1 MRNKVGNDDHW
12 EVDNDLN
19 IFSLDRPNIKI
30 ETEIETDAETEAER
44 RFGSTWLVCKA
55 NGVLFIVTSFQMT
68 FNTNIQTKWWW
79 VNTFAANANAN
90 ANQRRYIARW
100 YFSIILRKETS
111 INFGFLCFFWGR
123 RRRRRGLDDGKI
135 PISSEKYQNQMR
147 LSMPRSSLT
156 IYQCFKSRI
165 TFWYAHLK
173 CNRSKMNSPD
183 EFSNIFDTE

>member
-1 MRNKVGNDDHW
+1 M
-12 EVDNDLN
+12 
-19 IFSLDRPNIKI
+19 KI
-30 ETEIETDAETEAER
+30 ETEIETDAER

-90 ANQRRYIARW
+90 ANQSRYIARW

-111 INFGFLCFFWGR
+111 IIFGFLLLFFVSGGR
-123 RRRRRGLDDGKI
+123 RGLLDDGKI
-135 PISSEKYQNQMR
+135 PISSEKYPNQMR

-156 IYQCFKSRI
+156 IYQCFRSRI
-165 TFWYAHLK
+165 TFWYAFEMQY
-173 CNRSKMNSPD
+173 N
-183 EFSNIFDTE
+183 